1 MKLYTILHEYSSS
14 NSVYS
19 RTVEGTG
26 HDDALKNWNELF
38 NISDNYDGGRVP
50 LFVLETGTYAGDM
63 VSALEVRSRKIEGVE
78 YHV

>member
-19 RTVEGTG
+19 RTVEGTD
-26 HDDALKNWNELF
+26 HSDALKNWHELF
-38 NISDNYDGGRVP
+38 NVSDAYGDHRIP
-50 LFVLETGTYAGDM
+50 LFVLETGTYASDITR
-63 VSALEVRSRKIEGVE
+63 AFEVKSRKVESVE